1 MATTTRERGGRNTP
15 QPSGNRRTTSR
26 RQRSN
31 ESNSPAGSAASPT
44 GNAPAAR
51 PADPPAKTG
60 LRPLSRTGRPASLP
74 LRQLVLVELAVAAG
88 GLGWLAGGIW
98 LVPGLVVAVALL
110 LLAVVRRR
118 GRAVQDWL
126 AAVFALRARRRRGT
140 SAVLD
145 PALDPALVPIAENV
159 PGFGPYTYVDRDRR
173 TVGMLG
179 DGTFLTAVVRVE
191 ASGEALRPASGARAL
206 PLSLLGDCLTVDDI
220 VLESAQLLQQVRSA
234 PAPHL
239 PERSAA
245 RLSHATLQQQT
256 PAPALRMTWIALKLD
271 PELAH
276 EAVEARGGGVAG
288 AQRCLVRVA
297 DHVASRVT
305 GAGFRAVVLNQEELN
320 SAVATTA
327 CARTGGPAAGPAGGA
342 AGGPGAGAGTG
353 ASRRTA
359 ETSRVWSCDD
369 RLHTTYA
376 VGRWPELGRAATPLP
391 RVVSALAEVP
401 SYATTVSLTVRRG
414 PHRGTS
420 TVAGHVRV
428 TGDSD
433 TQLVSVR
440 KELER
445 MAGSAKVSLVR
456 LDREQLPG
464 ALATLPLGGAE

>member
-1 MATTTRERGGRNTP
+1 M
-15 QPSGNRRTTSR
+15 
-26 RQRSN
+26 
-31 ESNSPAGSAASPT
+31 
-44 GNAPAAR
+44 
-51 PADPPAKTG
+51 
-60 LRPLSRTGRPASLP
+60 
-74 LRQLVLVELAVAAG
+74 LVELAVAAG
-88 GLGWLAGGIW
+88 GLGWLAGGFW
-98 LVPGLVVAVALL
+98 LIPGLVAAVLLL
-110 LLAVVRRR
+110 LLAVLRRR

-126 AAVFALRARRRRGT
+126 AAVLALRARRRGAAALG
-140 SAVLD
+140 SALD
-145 PALDPALVPIAENV
+145 PALDPALLPVAENV

-206 PLSLLGDCLTVDDI
+206 SLALLGDCLSVDDI
-220 VLESAQLLQQVRSA
+220 ELESAQLLQQVRSA

-245 RLSHATLQQQT
+245 RISHASLQQRT
-256 PAPALRMTWIALKLD
+256 PAPALRMTWIALKLN
-271 PELAH
+271 PETAH

-297 DHVASRVT
+297 DHLASRVT

-320 SAVATTA
+320 SVVATTA
-327 CARTGGPAAGPAGGA
+327 CARSGAQLAGQAAGWQPGGSGA
-342 AGGPGAGAGTG
+342 A
-353 ASRRTA
+353 RRTS

-391 RVVSALAEVP
+391 RVLAALAEVP
-401 SYATTVSLTVRRG
+401 SYASTVSLTVRRG
-414 PHRGTS
+414 PHRDASKVT
-420 TVAGHVRV
+420 GHIRV

-433 TQLVSVR
+433 TQLVAVR

-445 MAGSAKVSLVR
+445 MASSAKVTLVR

-464 ALATLPLGGAE
+464 ALATLPLGGAG